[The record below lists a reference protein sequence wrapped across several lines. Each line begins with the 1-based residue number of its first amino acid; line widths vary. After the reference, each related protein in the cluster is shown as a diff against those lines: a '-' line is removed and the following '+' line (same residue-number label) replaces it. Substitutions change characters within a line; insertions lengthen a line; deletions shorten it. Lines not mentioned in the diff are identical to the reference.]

1 MTARRPRRLA
11 VPQITAAFF
20 SMTRKYSIIYRKSS
34 IAGSIYGIH
43 VMWCAMYI

>member
-20 SMTRKYSIIYRKSS
+20 SMTRKYSIDRSTENPQS
-34 IAGSIYGIH
+34 PALS
-43 VMWCAMYI
+43 MAST